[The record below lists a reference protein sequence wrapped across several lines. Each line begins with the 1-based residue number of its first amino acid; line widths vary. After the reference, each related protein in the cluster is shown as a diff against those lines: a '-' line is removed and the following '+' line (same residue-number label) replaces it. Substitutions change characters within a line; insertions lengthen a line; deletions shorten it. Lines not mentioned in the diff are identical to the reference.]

1 MIISIDFPR
10 TLPLVGTAGARCTK
24 TVLDPKTEIGR
35 YAALG
40 VSCEIVVRDGEQI
53 TVYGSIMGTLQD
65 MKDMTALIAGAG
77 IARTN
82 SAANSERP
90 SLHLSGPQGP
100 GDAT

>member
-1 MIISIDFPR
+1 MRQRPERELHQD
-10 TLPLVGTAGARCTK
+10 GTGPEDR
-24 TVLDPKTEIGR
+24 GR

-40 VSCEIVVRDGEQI
+40 VSCEIVFRDGEQI

-82 SAANSERP
+82 SAANSERR
-90 SLHLSGPQGP
+90 SLRLSAPQ
-100 GDAT
+100 